1 MIMAFEELQEK
12 IKEEYNEISFFS
24 FLKKNM
30 FCNNNDNFKTINSL
44 QFGLN
49 SFEYVSKHPNTDLE
63 KHYIKELLH
72 IQIQNEVNAFLEK
85 TKEFHEPIIDSKEKI
100 IIGSNGKY
108 ENASVFKVSIEEDV
122 CINKNKFNVDD
133 FEIVIGDFREIGLFE
148 SENANIKSF
157 IIIDY

>member
-1 MIMAFEELQEK
+1 MTFEELQEK
-12 IKEEYNEISFFS
+12 IKVEYNKISFFS

-63 KHYIKELLH
+63 KCYIKELLH

-85 TKEFHEPIIDSKEKI
+85 TKEFHEPIVDNKEKI
-100 IIGSNGKY
+100 IIGGNGKY
-108 ENASVFKVSIEEDV
+108 KNASVFKVNIEEDV
-122 CINKNKFNVDD
+122 CIDKNKFNVDD
-133 FEIVIGDFREIGLFE
+133 FEIVIGDFREIDLDHLD
-148 SENANIKSF
+148 NASIKSF
-157 IIIDY
+157 IIIEY